1 MDKTQNELSLNADS
15 VKNLNQ
21 SIGKTW
27 QSKWTAHRRKKRK
40 QTFANLVVIAQNV
53 QYYKRGKMVP

>member
-1 MDKTQNELSLNADS
+1 MGKTQNELSLNADS

-27 QSKWTAHRRKKRK
+27 QSRWTAHWKKK
-40 QTFANLVVIAQNV
+40 EKKHLLI
-53 QYYKRGKMVP
+53 